1 MSFRRPSRL
10 KGKVMTAALIIIDMQ
25 KFVIDRV
32 NNGIEMYPDN
42 AIHNMESILNKF
54 RCAGSPVIHIRH
66 HTREEGSLLH
76 PTSPLAQVIE
86 GFEEEQ
92 GEPVLIKNTSSAFSS
107 TDLFSH
113 LKNHHIDECV
123 VIGAVA
129 GFCVNSTVRAGAD
142 LGLKMTVVKDAVI
155 SFALEELNLEAK
167 TIFDVTLGL
176 LAADFA
182 KIVTT
187 KEMI

>member
-113 LKNHHIDECV
+113 LKSHHIDECV

-187 KEMI
+187 KEMV

>member
-25 KFVIDRV
+25 KFIVDRV
-32 NNGIEMYPDN
+32 NNDVEMYPDN
-42 AIHNMESILNKF
+42 AIYNMESILKKF
-54 RCAGSPVIHIRH
+54 RCAGDPVIHIRH
-66 HTREEGSLLH
+66 HTLAEGSLLH
-76 PTSPLAQVIE
+76 PTSPLAQVMD

-92 GEPVLIKNTSSAFSS
+92 GELVLIKNTSSAFSS

-113 LKNHHIDECV
+113 LKSSHIDECV

-155 SFALEELNLEAK
+155 SFALEEPNLEAK

-176 LAADFA
+176 LAAGFA

-187 KEMI
+187 QEMV

>member
-113 LKNHHIDECV
+113 LKSHHIDECV

-187 KEMI
+187 KDMI

>member
-1 MSFRRPSRL
+1 MSFRCPSRL

-25 KFVIDRV
+25 KFIVDRV
-32 NNGIEMYPDN
+32 NNGVEMYPDN
-42 AIHNMESILNKF
+42 AIHNMESILKKF
-54 RCAGSPVIHIRH
+54 RCAGAPVIHIRH

-76 PTSPLAQVIE
+76 PTSPLAQVME

-92 GEPVLIKNTSSAFSS
+92 GESVFIKHTSSAFSS

-113 LKNHHIDECV
+113 LKSNPIDECI

-155 SFALEELNLEAK
+155 SFALEEPNLEAK

-176 LAADFA
+176 LAAGFA

-187 KEMI
+187 QEMV